1 MAMRADAQARRL
13 DTVLRAT
20 LVAPGLGRFPFRNSH
35 AAAQYSGA
43 LRFVRRELGVE
54 AFGINWFDLPP
65 GAEIAVREGAF
76 LRFAPRND
84 TLPGGRPRMG

>member
-1 MAMRADAQARRL
+1 MRPRSIAARY
-13 DTVLRAT
+13 ASS
-20 LVAPGLGRFPFRNSH
+20 AGS
-35 AAAQYSGA
+35 S
-43 LRFVRRELGVE
+43 GVE

-65 GAEIAVREGAF
+65 GAEIAVREGTF